1 MGTTSGKRREIVLK
15 GQGVLAAEGGKF
27 TPAMTA
33 KGKIQKKKTKQQSR
47 KKPILKL
54 FQDPTPALALQ
65 AVPQSDKTSTQQND
79 KTSAVPQ
86 GRVKTAKGRQN
97 VTYHFLFVSSTGLP
111 CLTRANRRAE
121 VAQFNNVVKV
131 GAFHQNPAAAILAHL
146 KNTI

>member
-27 TPAMTA
+27 TPATTA
-33 KGKIQKKKTKQQSR
+33 KGKIQKKKSKQQGR

-54 FQDPTPALALQ
+54 FQDTTSALALQ
-65 AVPQSDKTSTQQND
+65 AEPQKKKTTTQTSD

-97 VTYHFLFVSSTGLP
+97 VTYTLFV
-111 CLTRANRRAE
+111 
-121 VAQFNNVVKV
+121 
-131 GAFHQNPAAAILAHL
+131 
-146 KNTI
+146 